1 MRKEKFKSKD
11 IEFEEILKYVLLAA
25 AIVAGAML
33 CVCHASC
40 KLTSQGIQTL
50 GAEEC
55 PRVKGVSV
63 LNSTTIRVDFTKS
76 VSAEEGL
83 VSKLPEG
90 QTASLDAIAQDSI
103 RARADS
109 CDNGKTAIYF
119 LEQAAA
125 IGERYQ
131 LYSQIKD
138 SRGNSLTFSIPF
150 DGYND
155 KIPACAFIEVQP
167 ESRSAT
173 KTSAAESPYVII
185 QALQEGNLFGI
196 ELRCGQNDAVF
207 RLPAVKAKA
216 GEKIALHLKKTGD
229 EEACVTELGANLA
242 LAKTARSSD
251 KWRDI
256 FFDPGSKG
264 ISASNDAIFLL
275 DRNTN
280 TIMDALTY
288 YTVKNGKITWKLS
301 DKIQLAVAQKAW
313 LGPATVEGAVQ
324 KTSSKVKPLVRKNNP
339 QAQGSRPAS
348 KDDWKMA
355 DKSVY

>member
-1 MRKEKFKSKD
+1 MKKKFNFFEKKAKKTKKKRMIYAGGKMKREKFKSSD
-11 IEFEEILKYVLLAA
+11 FEFEEILKYVLLAA

-55 PRVKGVSV
+55 PRIQGVSV
-63 LNSTTIRVDFTKS
+63 LNSSTIKLDFTKS

-109 CDNGKTAIYF
+109 CDGGKAAVYF
-119 LEQAAA
+119 LERAAA

-155 KIPACAFIEVQP
+155 NIPVCALMEVQP
-167 ESRSAT
+167 ESRAAT
-173 KTSAAESPYVII
+173 KTSPAESPYVII
-185 QALQEGNLFGI
+185 QALQDGNLFGI
-196 ELRCGQNDAVF
+196 ELRCGQNDAAY
-207 RLPAVKAKA
+207 RLPAVNAKA
-216 GEKIALHLKKTGD
+216 GEKIALHLKHTAD
-229 EEACVTELGANLA
+229 EGACASELEGNLA

-256 FFDPGSKG
+256 FFD
-264 ISASNDAIFLL
+264 I
-275 DRNTN
+275 
-280 TIMDALTY
+280 
-288 YTVKNGKITWKLS
+288 
-301 DKIQLAVAQKAW
+301 
-313 LGPATVEGAVQ
+313 GP
-324 KTSSKVKPLVRKNNP
+324 
-339 QAQGSRPAS
+339 
-348 KDDWKMA
+348 
-355 DKSVY
+355 